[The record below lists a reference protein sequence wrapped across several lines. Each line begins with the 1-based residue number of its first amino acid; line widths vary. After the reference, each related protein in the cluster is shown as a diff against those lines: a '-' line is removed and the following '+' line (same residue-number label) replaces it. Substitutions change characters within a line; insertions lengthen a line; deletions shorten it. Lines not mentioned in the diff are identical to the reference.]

1 MQIAMNTV
9 VSITYELLD
18 SNGNVLESSK
28 DPVSYLHG
36 GYDNIFPRVEEE
48 LHGKSI
54 GDTVEITLEPADAF
68 GEYDEELVQMEPVSA
83 FPSKDLKVGMQF
95 EGEDE
100 SGEVILYTITNI
112 DDGKVIVDGNHP
124 WAGERVLFKAT
135 IADVRKAGEEEV
147 KAQWDIAEEDL
158 TAKQI
163 VDKYNEMFGK
173 NANSILQ
180 VSKNNGI
187 ANVNKVSF
195 DDIIA
200 QRVDV

>member
-18 SNGNVLESSK
+18 SSGNVLESSK
-28 DPVSYLHG
+28 EPVSYLHG

-100 SGEVILYTITNI
+100 FGEVILYTITNI

-147 KAQWDIAEEDL
+147 AHGHVHGA
-158 TAKQI
+158 
-163 VDKYNEMFGK
+163 G
-173 NANSILQ
+173 
-180 VSKNNGI
+180 GHHH
-187 ANVNKVSF
+187 
-195 DDIIA
+195 
-200 QRVDV
+200 

>member
-1 MQIAMNTV
+1 MLISLKDIPMQIAMNTV
-9 VSITYELLD
+9 VSISYELLD

-68 GEYDEELVQMEPVSA
+68 GEYDEELVQMEPISA

-147 KAQWDIAEEDL
+147 AHGHVHG
-158 TAKQI
+158 T
-163 VDKYNEMFGK
+163 G
-173 NANSILQ
+173 
-180 VSKNNGI
+180 GHHH
-187 ANVNKVSF
+187 
-195 DDIIA
+195 
-200 QRVDV
+200 

>member
-68 GEYDEELVQMEPVSA
+68 GEYDEELVQMEPISA

-135 IADVRKAGEEEV
+135 IANVRKAGEEEV
-147 KAQWDIAEEDL
+147 AHGHVHG
-158 TAKQI
+158 T
-163 VDKYNEMFGK
+163 G
-173 NANSILQ
+173 
-180 VSKNNGI
+180 GHHH
-187 ANVNKVSF
+187 
-195 DDIIA
+195 
-200 QRVDV
+200 